1 MKKSLLL
8 LALTAAFSGSAFA
21 QSSSV
26 SMYGIV
32 DVGVSHESGPNGKVT
47 RMDSG
52 AASQSRIGFK
62 GTEDLGGGT
71 KAFFQL
77 ESGFKADTGAQGET
91 GTFFNRQSFVGL
103 SNAHY
108 GTLTAGRQFD
118 FGYETLRDV
127 ADPFAGGFAGRAN
140 NVMGY
145 NVMGESTANL
155 VKYVAPSIHGVTV
168 GVEYG
173 LGETVADLSANR
185 VIGVTAKYAHGPL
198 TAAVSHNTMEI
209 GSTGV
214 KAKGTMIAG
223 SYDLGV
229 AKAHVGFGTNKLEG
243 LIDDRDLLIGVS
255 VPVDGAT
262 RLMASY
268 VRKTDRLAAEDD
280 ATQIGVGVVRSLS
293 KRTDVYASYARISN
307 DNGAAFTVGNNS
319 EVGTGT
325 RGFNMGV
332 RHSF

>member
-8 LALTAAFSGSAFA
+8 LAMTAAVSGSAFA
-21 QSSSV
+21 QSSV

-32 DVGVSHESGPNGKVT
+32 DIGVSHESGPNGKVT

-77 ESGFKADTGAQGET
+77 ESGFKADTGAQGEEKSL
-91 GTFFNRQSFVGL
+91 FNRQSFVGL
-103 SNAHY
+103 TNAEL

-145 NVMGESTANL
+145 NMMGESTGNM
-155 VKYVAPSIHGVTV
+155 VKYVSPSIQGLTV
-168 GVEYG
+168 GAEYG
-173 LGETVADLSANR
+173 FGETVGDLSADR
-185 VIGVTAKYAHGPL
+185 ILGVTAKYANGPL
-198 TAAVSHNTMEI
+198 TAAVAYNTMEV
-209 GSTGV
+209 GTTGV
-214 KAKGTMIAG
+214 KAKGALVAG
-223 SYDLGV
+223 SYDFGV

-243 LIDDRDLLIGVS
+243 LIDDRDYLIGVS

-268 VRKTDRLAAEDD
+268 VRKTDRMAAEQD

-293 KRTDVYASYARISN
+293 KRTDVYASYARVSN
-307 DNGAAFTVGNNS
+307 DNGATFTVGNNS